1 MFQHS
6 CALIVRFLHHYYL
19 IRTNATI
26 TSLTGPVIELE
37 ELDDLYPESDDDSVI
52 VSTQMD
58 SDTLHPDEEKV
69 EIEWEEDKDL
79 SSEPT
84 EEKGDK
90 NKNKSIVFEYIFQ
103 FYYEIKYLPN

>member
-1 MFQHS
+1 M
-6 CALIVRFLHHYYL
+6 
-19 IRTNATI
+19 
-26 TSLTGPVIELE
+26 IELE

-58 SDTLHPDEEKV
+58 SDTLHPDEKKV

-90 NKNKSIVFEYIFQ
+90 NKNKNKNVVFEYIFR